1 MQCICKEGVSIHNY
15 KVVNMVDLKNKYVRI
30 MNVRDDKYIEFD
42 FSIEDPEVFVELIL
56 PFEMFQTFCEKNQV
70 KYLESTK
77 VIEEK
82 YKQQIW
88 RMGHS
93 RKNVFR
99 K

>member
-1 MQCICKEGVSIHNY
+1 
-15 KVVNMVDLKNKYVRI
+15 